1 LGISR
6 LVKRYFK
13 LELFQAR
20 KKRERDSIDLE
31 NLSIF
36 TRQQIAE
43 IRQLFDSGENDA
55 AWQMIERIIE
65 EKTK

>member
-1 LGISR
+1 
-6 LVKRYFK
+6 
-13 LELFQAR
+13 LFQAR